1 MRSIFVLMLSTL
13 AFLFSD
19 SLATL
24 TLFLGLIAGQLTLF
38 TLTLFFT
45 FIAGQLLALFLL
57 NITSHQYNSSLI

>member
-38 TLTLFFT
+38 
-45 FIAGQLLALFLL
+45 LL
-57 NITSHQYNSSLI
+57 NITFP